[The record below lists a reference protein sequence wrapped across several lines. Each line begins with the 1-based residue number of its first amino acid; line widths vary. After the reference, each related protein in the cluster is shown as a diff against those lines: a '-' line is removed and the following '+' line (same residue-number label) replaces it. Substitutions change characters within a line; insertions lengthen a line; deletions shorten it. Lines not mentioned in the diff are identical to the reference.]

1 MSTLVN
7 ILLAVVLQL
16 LHAGEVPKKSMEISC
31 GQTLICEEG
40 LQQLNPHYL
49 VTRDELLSHLK
60 KKDV

>member
-1 MSTLVN
+1 
-7 ILLAVVLQL
+7 
-16 LHAGEVPKKSMEISC
+16 GEVPKKSMEISC